1 MIVAL
6 DVGNT
11 NVTVALVRDGDVT
24 SSRRFPTDAATSAES
39 LEPIL
44 DRALHEEGTGLDEV
58 SEMVVASVVPAVTD
72 GLSGL
77 AMQMGIPILI
87 VDDRTIPMPVRVEQP
102 AAVGDD
108 RLVNGFAASRL
119 YGTPAIVVDL
129 GTATT
134 FDVVNADG
142 SFIGGAIAAG
152 PRLGLDALAART
164 AQLPRVPLI
173 MPPRAIG
180 GDTVSAMQ
188 SGAVI
193 GHIGLVAELVRAIS
207 AELAIEGGEA
217 PRVILTGGLSSADWA
232 SAIPGV
238 DAIDPLL
245 TLRGLAILHAE
256 RARDSTR
263 TESAAPA

>member
-1 MIVAL
+1 VIIAL

-11 NVTVALVRDGDVT
+11 NVTLAVVRDGDVA
-24 SSRRFPTDAATSAES
+24 SSTRFPTVAATSADA

-44 DRALHEEGTGLDEV
+44 DRALREDGAALDDV
-58 SEMVVASVVPAVTD
+58 SEMVVASVVPTVTAT
-72 GLSGL
+72 LSQL
-77 AMQMGIPILI
+77 AQKRGIALLV
-87 VDDRTIPMPVRVEQP
+87 VDDKVVPMPIRVEHQ

-108 RLVNGFAASRL
+108 RLVNGFAAARL

-134 FDVVNADG
+134 FDVIAADG
-142 SFIGGAIAAG
+142 AFVGGAIAAG
-152 PRLGLDALAART
+152 VGLGLDALAGGT
-164 AQLPRVPLI
+164 AQLPRVPLV

-180 GDTVSAMQ
+180 EDTVSAMQ

-193 GHIGLVAELVRAIS
+193 GHIGLVAELLRAIS
-207 AELAIEGGEA
+207 AELALDDGPA
-217 PRVILTGGLSSADWA
+217 PRVILTGGLSNTDWA
-232 SAIPGV
+232 GAIPGV

-256 RARDSTR
+256 HAPDAAR

>member
-1 MIVAL
+1 MIIAL

-11 NVTVALVRDGDVT
+11 NVTVAVVRDGDVT
-24 SSRRFPTDAATSAES
+24 SSRRFPTVAAASADS

-44 DRALHEEGTGLDEV
+44 DQVLREHGAALDEV
-58 SEMVVASVVPAVTD
+58 SDIVVASVVPAVAATLSHLAQQRGI
-72 GLSGL
+72 GLL
-77 AMQMGIPILI
+77 VVDDTTVPIPI
-87 VDDRTIPMPVRVEQP
+87 RVEHP
-102 AAVGDD
+102 AAVGHD
-108 RLVNGFAASRL
+108 RLVNGFAAARL

-134 FDVVNADG
+134 FDVVAADG
-142 SFIGGAIAAG
+142 AFVGGAIAAG
-152 PRLGLDALAART
+152 PGLGLDALAART
-164 AQLPRVPLI
+164 AQLPRVPLA

-180 GDTVSAMQ
+180 EDTVSAMQ

-193 GHIGLVAELVRAIS
+193 GHIGLVAELVRAIA
-207 AELAIEGGEA
+207 AELAIDDGPA
-217 PRVILTGGLSSADWA
+217 PRVILTGGLSNADWA
-232 SAIPGV
+232 TAIPGV

-256 RARDSTR
+256 QARASAR